1 MNKNLLMTLL
11 MLKVKMLNSPIEIK
25 VHKYLSDVIKGTASM
40 SDETIEMVTSHIRD
54 ALKKQFTKK
63 EKTEPFRLR
72 MSNIGRP
79 YCQLWFQKNKP
90 EKKISPPNTFVMN
103 MMLGDIVEAVF
114 KGVLKEANVSF
125 TDSDAVV
132 LNLGKDKIKGT
143 YDLIIDDTLDDIK
156 SASDWSYK
164 YKFNSYD
171 TLADGDMFGYIG
183 QLAGY
188 SKATNKKK
196 CGWWVINK
204 NNAHFKYIPATGLD
218 IEKEVTKLKDTVNKL
233 KENKFER
240 CFELEKETFRGKETG
255 NKILSRECSFC
266 EFRYSCWEGLQE
278 IPSVMSQAKEPKLVS
293 YVNLEKENRDERLNT

>member
-1 MNKNLLMTLL
+1 
-11 MLKVKMLNSPIEIK
+11 MLNSPIEIK
-25 VHKYLSDVIKGTASM
+25 VHKYLSDVSKGTASM
-40 SDETIEMVTSHIRD
+40 SDETIEMVTSHIRE
-54 ALKKQFTKK
+54 ALKKQFAKK
-63 EKTEPFRLR
+63 EETEPFRLR

-90 EKKISPPNTFVMN
+90 EEKVSPPNTFVMN

-114 KGVLKEANVSF
+114 KGILKESNVEF
-125 TDSDAVV
+125 KDSDSVV
-132 LNLGKDKIKGT
+132 LNLGEDKIKGT
-143 YDLIIDDTLDDIK
+143 YDLIIDDALDDIK

-171 TLADGDMFGYIG
+171 TLADGDMFGYVG

-188 SKATNKKK
+188 TKAAGKKK

-218 IEKEVTKLKDTVNKL
+218 IEKEVTKLKGVVKKL

-240 CFELEKETFRGKETG
+240 CFDLENETFRGKETG
-255 NKILSRECSFC
+255 NKRLCKECSFC
-266 EFRYSCWEGLQE
+266 EFRYSCWKGLE
-278 IPSVMSQAKEPKLVS
+278 ELPSIPSQAKEPKLVA
-293 YVNLEKENRDERLNT
+293 YVDLKKENKHERVVN